1 MKVAPELRELYQEV
15 IVDHGRRPR
24 NFRRLEPAS
33 CRAEGFNPLC
43 GDRVVVYLL
52 CENGTVRDAAFE
64 GQGCAISMASAS
76 MMTEAVKGKSRE
88 EVERMFEAFHRLLTE
103 ETLEP
108 ASELGKLKVFAG
120 VREFPS
126 RVKCA
131 VLAWHTLKAALT
143 GAREPVSTE
152 Q

>member
-1 MKVAPELRELYQEV
+1 MKISPELRELYQEM

-24 NFRRLEPAS
+24 NFRRIDQAT

-43 GDRVVVYLL
+43 GDRIVVYLD
-52 CENGTVRDAAFE
+52 CADGCVRDAAFE

-76 MMTEAVKGKSRE
+76 MMTEAVKGKKRE
-88 EVERMFEAFHRLLTE
+88 EVEKLFTAFRQLLTE
-103 ETLEP
+103 ETAVPEP
-108 ASELGKLKVFAG
+108 ELGKLAVFGG

-131 VLAWHTLKAALT
+131 VLAWHTLRAALA
-143 GAREPVSTE
+143 GEHEPVSTE
-152 Q
+152 

>member
-1 MKVAPELRELYQEV
+1 MKVAPELRELYQEM

-24 NFRRLEPAS
+24 NFRKIEGAS
-33 CRAEGFNPLC
+33 CQAEGFNPLC
-43 GDRVVVYLL
+43 GDQVKVYLR
-52 CENGTVRDAAFE
+52 CTDGRVGDASFE
-64 GQGCAISMASAS
+64 GRGCAISIASAS

-88 EVERMFEAFHRLLTE
+88 EVERMFDAFHRLLTE
-103 ETLEP
+103 EHVVP
-108 ASELGKLKVFAG
+108 AAELGKLKVFAG

-143 GAREPVSTE
+143 GTQETVSTE
-152 Q
+152 

>member
-1 MKVAPELRELYQEV
+1 MKVAPELRELYQEM

-24 NFRRLEPAS
+24 NFRRLENAS

-43 GDRVVVYLL
+43 GDRVTVYLA
-52 CENGTVRDAAFE
+52 CDNGTVRDAAFE

-76 MMTEAVKGKSRE
+76 MMTEAIKGKSRA

-103 ETLEP
+103 EEAVAAP
-108 ASELGKLKVFAG
+108 ELGKLEVFAG

-131 VLAWHTLKAALT
+131 VLAWHTLKAALF
-143 GAREPVSTE
+143 GAKEPVSTE
-152 Q
+152 

>member
-1 MKVAPELRELYQEV
+1 MKVEPELRELYQEM

-24 NFRRLEPAS
+24 NFGRIEAAS

-43 GDRVVVYLL
+43 GDRVTVYLR
-52 CENGTVRDAAFE
+52 CEDGRVREASFE
-64 GQGCAISMASAS
+64 GQGCAISVASAS

-88 EVERMFEAFHRLLTE
+88 EVERMFDAFHRLLTE
-103 ETLEP
+103 ENAAP
-108 ASELGKLKVFAG
+108 APELGKLKVFAG

-131 VLAWHTLKAALT
+131 VLAWHTLKAALSGT
-143 GAREPVSTE
+143 EETVSTE
-152 Q
+152 